1 MTCGTAVPQQLPLA
15 AADALSAPRWANT
28 TVLSNEVAAA
38 VCELEPQLGREL
50 PVHGG
55 GTLIRWLLDTTLVDD
70 LTLLTV
76 PVVIDQGR
84 AVPRRRPGHRSRM
97 GGIAVHPQRGDD
109 PGLPTHRVPA
119 VRNGH
124 GRHEACDYRYIFR
137 EAVRT
142 AATDGLCPVGTP
154 ATPPSRHNDRSP
166 SRARQPQVSR
176 PVRVGRSS
184 TCGSSALR
192 CRN

>member
-38 VCELEPQLGREL
+38 VCELKSQPGREL

-76 PVVIDQGR
+76 PVVIDQGTR
-84 AVPRRRPGHRSRM
+84 LSPDAAPDTELAGVESRSTPSGVMIQVYQPTGCPQYGTATADMKHVTIDTSSERRYDRSDRRTLS
-97 GGIAVHPQRGDD
+97 RGDASD
-109 PGLPTHRVPA
+109 AA
-119 VRNGH
+119 V
-124 GRHEACDYRYIFR
+124 
-137 EAVRT
+137 
-142 AATDGLCPVGTP
+142 
-154 ATPPSRHNDRSP
+154 
-166 SRARQPQVSR
+166 
-176 PVRVGRSS
+176 S
-184 TCGSSALR
+184 TQ
-192 CRN
+192 